1 MKQPPVP
8 WKFAQTLTRIYTTT
22 MFDLKVYG
30 RDNVPDEGGAL
41 MVSNHQS
48 FLDPALLGVQLRR
61 PMSYLA
67 KSELWNN
74 PVFGWLIT
82 NLNAFPVRQGAGDKG
97 AITETINRLREGHLL
112 NIYPEGSRTEDGA
125 LLPIQRGVALVI
137 RKAKVPVIP
146 AVIDGS
152 FYAWPKGQL
161 LPGRHPIRVLIGKP
175 VRMDDMDSKE
185 ILAQIERLFREMLAE
200 LRAKEARHNPTGAS
214 APSR

>member
-1 MKQPPVP
+1 MKEPPIP
-8 WKFAQTLTRIYTTT
+8 WKFAQTLTRVFTTT

-48 FLDPALLGVQLRR
+48 VLDPALLGVQLRR

-67 KSELWNN
+67 KSELWDN
-74 PVFGWLIT
+74 PVLGWLIT
-82 NLNAFPVRQGAGDKG
+82 SLNAFPVRQGAGDKG

-112 NIYPEGSRTEDGA
+112 NIYPEGSRTEDGE

-146 AVIDGS
+146 AVVDGS
-152 FYAWPKGQL
+152 FGAWPKGQL

-175 VRMDDMDSKE
+175 IRMDEMDAKD
-185 ILAQIERLFREMLAE
+185 ILAEIDRLFREMLAE
-200 LRAKEARHNPTGAS
+200 LRSKENHEGTK
-214 APSR
+214 SRR